1 MSLFGDSKDK
11 PYPRATELLA
21 DHPVIGNNGTYT
33 PSLTTMSSKGPCLRH
48 RPARPAG
55 GYRSYSERLLQP
67 RSSREAMQGTTAFW
81 KESAQ
86 RSERQAEGRRAKK
99 GKKQGEVEVVKTG
112 SCIDCQKG
120 RRVNRRCQDS
130 FAGTCA
136 SPNFD
141 LTSSPRSPDS
151 GSPRHFSSANPST
164 TAWSV
169 LLSTHPASDCGL
181 DLANLEKRAFVENLS
196 ALPSR
201 PILSVTMS
209 TPLFWSTP
217 IRYLR
222 WASHE
227 KPAIFWSLVIGGM
240 GPVALV
246 GLPPLR
252 RALGDVDPE
261 PIPMSY
267 PSKDAL
273 GSKSRL
279 KSLRQHRIID
289 TDHLFPRAQFRRARG
304 RLPKDSTTSKKTGH
318 PTKDIERC
326 LWIWLCGNW
335 GHQAISH
342 TQLGIAAPSSIRPR

>member
-11 PYPRATELLA
+11 SYPRATELLA

-55 GYRSYSERLLQP
+55 GYLSYSERLLQP
-67 RSSREAMQGTTAFW
+67 RSSREAMQGTTASW

-86 RSERQAEGRRAKK
+86 RSERQAEGRRARK

-169 LLSTHPASDCGL
+169 LLSTRLASDCDL
-181 DLANLEKRAFVENLS
+181 DLANLEKRACVENLS
-196 ALPSR
+196 AQPSPSDPLRHHVYPSLLVDTHPLPS
-201 PILSVTMS
+201 L
-209 TPLFWSTP
+209 
-217 IRYLR
+217 
-222 WASHE
+222 
-227 KPAIFWSLVIGGM
+227 
-240 GPVALV
+240 
-246 GLPPLR
+246 GLPREACDFLVARHRWHGPR
-252 RALGDVDPE
+252 RAGRPA
-261 PIPMSY
+261 PAP
-267 PSKDAL
+267 
-273 GSKSRL
+273 
-279 KSLRQHRIID
+279 
-289 TDHLFPRAQFRRARG
+289 PR
-304 RLPKDSTTSKKTGH
+304 T
-318 PTKDIERC
+318 
-326 LWIWLCGNW
+326 W
-335 GHQAISH
+335 
-342 TQLGIAAPSSIRPR
+342 